1 MSQVVL
7 YADEEYF
14 RGAGKFLRVCRRLQL
29 FFLITH
35 AGEFRQ
41 DAKKQQITLNVFR
54 FRLVWCRLSRRDS
67 IVQNLF
73 VFSSIDKV
81 RHGIG

>member
-29 FFLITH
+29 FFLITR
-35 AGEFRQ
+35 AREFRQ
-41 DAKKQQITLNVFR
+41 DAKNSKLPQMFSDSGWCGAVCLAGIVLFR
-54 FRLVWCRLSRRDS
+54 TF
-67 IVQNLF
+67 LF
-73 VFSSIDKV
+73 CFSNIDKV
-81 RHGIG
+81 RHGI